1 MQNQSFEEVLDGLVA
16 DDPRYQRDAY
26 HFVREGLDYTQQQI
40 SKGEEGKVRHVSGQE
55 LLVGLRGYALEQ
67 FGPMALMVLTEWG
80 VWRCE
85 DFGEMVFNMVEHE
98 LLARTKEDS
107 REDFKGGYDF
117 LDAFRKPFLPTD
129 TSIKYI
135 GPQNRLGQQSVGD
148 KPRRAPQPPKPKSTD
163 YPQG

>member
-80 VWRCE
+80 IWRCE

-98 LLARTKEDS
+98 LLARTEEDS

-117 LDAFRKPFLPTD
+117 LDAFRKPFLPSGISVKPVNPLD
-129 TSIKYI
+129 
-135 GPQNRLGQQSVGD
+135 RCGQQSSSD
-148 KPRRAPQPPKPKSTD
+148 KSRRASQPPKPKSTD
-163 YPQG
+163 YPKG

>member
-1 MQNQSFEEVLDGLVA
+1 MQNQSFEEVLDELVA

-80 VWRCE
+80 IWRCE

-98 LLARTKEDS
+98 LLARTEEDS

-117 LDAFRKPFLPTD
+117 LDAFRKPFLPTG
-129 TSIKYI
+129 TSAKPIS
-135 GPQNRLGQQSVGD
+135 PPNRLGQQSAAT
-148 KPRRAPQPPKPKSTD
+148 KPRRAPPPPHPTSTD
-163 YPQG
+163 YPRG

>member
-40 SKGEEGKVRHVSGQE
+40 SKGEKGKVRHVSGQE

-117 LDAFRKPFLPTD
+117 LDAFRKPFLPTG
-129 TSIKYI
+129 TPVKPIS
-135 GPQNRLGQQSVGD
+135 PLNRLGQQSTD
-148 KPRRAPQPPKPKSTD
+148 NKPRRTPQPPKPKSTD

>member
-40 SKGEEGKVRHVSGQE
+40 SKREEGKVRHVSGQE
-55 LLVGLRGYALEQ
+55 LLVGLRDYALEQ

-80 VWRCE
+80 VWCCE

-98 LLARTKEDS
+98 LLARTEEDS

-117 LDAFRKPFLPTD
+117 LDVFRKPFLPSGISVKPVHPLD
-129 TSIKYI
+129 
-135 GPQNRLGQQSVGD
+135 RRGQRSSSD
-148 KPRRAPQPPKPKSTD
+148 KPRRASQPPKPKSTD

>member
-16 DDPRYQRDAY
+16 DDPRYHRDAY

-40 SKGEEGKVRHVSGQE
+40 SKDEEGKVRHVSGQE

-80 VWRCE
+80 IWRCE

-98 LLARTKEDS
+98 LLARTEDDS

-117 LDAFRKPFLPTD
+117 LDAFRKPYLPTE
-129 TSIKYI
+129 TATKPIS
-135 GPQNRLGQQSVGD
+135 PLNRRGQQSTD
-148 KPRRAPQPPKPKSTD
+148 NKPRRAPQPPKPESTD